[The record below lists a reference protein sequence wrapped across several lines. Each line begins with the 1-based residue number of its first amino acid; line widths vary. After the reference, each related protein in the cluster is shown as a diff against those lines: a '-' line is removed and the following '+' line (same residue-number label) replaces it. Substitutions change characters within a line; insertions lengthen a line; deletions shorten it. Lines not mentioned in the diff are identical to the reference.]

1 MHTNAS
7 SHSITRREEVWVAAG
22 LSGSGAAASGLGV
35 RPRLPLRERL
45 FAPVDIASLVVFRV
59 VFGLLMIV
67 DVWRYY
73 GKIDATYIQPGF
85 HFTYY
90 GFDWVRPWPGDGM
103 YVHFLVLALAA
114 AGVMVGCCYRAAAT
128 VFFLGFSYWFLLEQA
143 RYLNHFYLIALL
155 AFVMIVLPA
164 HRAFAVDAWL
174 RPRLR
179 AATVP
184 AWALWLVRFQI
195 AVPYLFGGIAKLN
208 GDWLQGEP
216 MRMWLAARASR
227 PIVGPL
233 FTQEWVV
240 YFFSW
245 GGLLFDLA
253 IVPLLLWRR
262 SRPFAFVAALLFNLV
277 NGYVFTIGI
286 FPWVMA
292 AATLM
297 FCEPDWPRRCGRVLA
312 RLFGLRPAG
321 LSAPRLFVRPR
332 ERVSLSLRTGLRPGQ
347 RWTLALLGTY
357 CGFQLLFPLR
367 HWLYPGDVA
376 WTEEGHKFSWRMK
389 LRDKES
395 RVRFLATDP
404 HEERTWEVDARQY
417 LTPWQ
422 RTEMSGRPE
431 MILQFAHHLAADLRA
446 QGHEDLQIRAV
457 ANVSLNGRAPQLMID
472 PEVDLVKQPRSIL
485 PAPWILPMAEPAL
498 APERRL

>member
-1 MHTNAS
+1 MDVNSS
-7 SHSITRREEVWVAAG
+7 SHSITRREEVPVVAAT
-22 LSGSGAAASGLGV
+22 SGFGAAVSGRGV
-35 RPRLPLRERL
+35 RPRLPLHERL
-45 FAPVDIASLVVFRV
+45 FAPVDIASLVWFRIA
-59 VFGLLMIV
+59 FGLLMIV

-73 GKIDATYIQPGF
+73 GKIGATYIQPGF

-114 AGVMVGCCYRAAAT
+114 ACVMIGFCYRVAAT

-143 RYLNHFYLIALL
+143 RYLNHFYLIAL
-155 AFVMIVLPA
+155 I
-164 HRAFAVDAWL
+164 AFAMIFVPAGRAYSVDAWL

-179 AATVP
+179 AKTAP
-184 AWALWLVRFQI
+184 AWALWFVRFQI
-195 AVPYLFGGIAKLN
+195 GIPYVFGGIAKLN
-208 GDWLQGEP
+208 ADWLQGEP
-216 MRMWLAARASR
+216 MRMWLAARANR
-227 PIVGPL
+227 PVFGPL

-245 GGLLFDLA
+245 GGLLFDLL
-253 IVPLLLWRR
+253 IVPFLLWRK
-262 SRPFAFVAALLFNLV
+262 SRPFAFVGALLFNLV

-297 FCEPDWPRRCGRVLA
+297 FFEPDWPRRFGRFLA
-312 RLFGLRPAG
+312 RLFGLRTRDRFEPWLARAREPVTAALRIG
-321 LSAPRLFVRPR
+321 LQPR
-332 ERVSLSLRTGLRPGQ
+332 Q
-347 RWTLALLGTY
+347 RLILALLGVY

-395 RVRFLATDP
+395 KVRFLATDP

-417 LTPWQ
+417 LTSWQ
-422 RTEMSGRPE
+422 RSEMSGRPE

-446 QGHEDLQIRAV
+446 QGHEDIQIRAI
-457 ANVSLNGRAPQLMID
+457 ASVSLNGRPRQLMID
-472 PEVDLVKQPRSIL
+472 PDVDLVKQPHSIW

-498 APERRL
+498 APERHL